1 MNQSNLQIIAAR
13 VRGLGK
19 ELFAIANQLE
29 AQAPHLG
36 VNLPRDL
43 FSDLEQQQPQL
54 FEGIKDEPLD
64 DKIKRASASW
74 KGVDVDK
81 FMDDIRGRE
90 PETQRRTYRKNPRP
104 MQEHLA
110 VTSAERVGKAQGF
123 CARNDI
129 ERSVARLTGRSREDV
144 RVAVNRVAAR
154 MRLTCVKSNSY
165 RYYPRAQRREIVDA
179 AIAEL
184 ERI

>member
-1 MNQSNLQIIAAR
+1 M
-13 VRGLGK
+13 LGK

-43 FSDLEQQQPQL
+43 FSDLEQPQPQL
-54 FEGIKDEPLD
+54 FEGIRAAVRESVEKAANLPQPEPQE
-64 DKIKRASASW
+64 
-74 KGVDVDK
+74 
-81 FMDDIRGRE
+81 E
-90 PETQRRTYRKNPRP
+90 PARRTYRKNPRP

-110 VTSAERVGKAQGF
+110 VSTQDRVGKAQGF

-179 AIAEL
+179 ACKEL
-184 ERI
+184 ETI

>member
-43 FSDLEQQQPQL
+43 FSDLEQPQPQL
-54 FEGIKDEPLD
+54 FEGIRAAGQAVPDPQEEP
-64 DKIKRASASW
+64 A
-74 KGVDVDK
+74 
-81 FMDDIRGRE
+81 
-90 PETQRRTYRKNPRP
+90 RRTYRKNPRP

-110 VTSAERVGKAQGF
+110 VSTQDRVGKAQGF

-129 ERSVARLTGRSREDV
+129 ERSVARWTGRNREDV
-144 RVAVNRVAAR
+144 REAVNRVAAR